1 MKEKRMSNKYLLRE
15 YFELCPNGT
24 CEDLLTE
31 AEKRK
36 VRTEGAVYLSGI
48 IQSADNLN
56 GNGRIY
62 PKRILSREV
71 EAYKKVCQERRS
83 VGELDHPDD
92 SVVNLKNVSHLVLD
106 VWWKGNDVI
115 GKLEVL
121 STPSG
126 EILKSLIESGIK
138 LGISSRGLGSVTK
151 QNDKTYV
158 EDDFNLIC
166 FDIVQEPS
174 TSGAFLSLRESK
186 SRENNIYTK
195 ADRINRAL
203 TDILS

>member
-1 MKEKRMSNKYLLRE
+1 MNKKYLLRE
-15 YFELCPNGT
+15 YFELCPDGT

-36 VRTEGAVYLSGI
+36 VRSEGTTYLSGI

-62 PKRILSREV
+62 PKHILSREV
-71 EAYKKVCQERRS
+71 ETYKRICQERRS

-92 SVVNLKNVSHLVLD
+92 SVVNLKNVSHIVLD
-106 VWWKGNDVI
+106 VWWKGNDVV

-121 STPSG
+121 PTPSG
-126 EILKSLIESGIK
+126 KILKALVESGVK

-151 QNDKTYV
+151 KGEKTYV
-158 EDDFNLIC
+158 EDDFQLIC

-174 TSGAFLSLRESK
+174 TSGAFLNLRESK
-186 SRENNIYTK
+186 NRENNIYTK
-195 ADRINRAL
+195 VDRINRAL
-203 TDILS
+203 NDILN